1 MIGRFIAKI
10 LIENWMFEVDFSRS
24 FLKHMLGKDLYIS
37 DLEDID
43 ETALKALND
52 ILNDGKFEEE
62 VLCVPFVQEIKGN

>member
-62 VLCVPFVQEIKGN
+62 VLCLPFVQEIKGN

>member
-1 MIGRFIAKI
+1 
-10 LIENWMFEVDFSRS
+10 MFEVDFSRS

-62 VLCVPFVQEIKGN
+62 VLCLPFVQEIKGN